1 MPTFTLDIYKDWTP
15 EQLRVR
21 CRKLSRALIRDQRIV
36 AMLVEY
42 APEGLQHLPA
52 EYQKQAK
59 HLNAAYRD
67 EPTDT
72 GSVM

>member
-1 MPTFTLDIYKDWTP
+1 
-15 EQLRVR
+15 
-21 CRKLSRALIRDQRIV
+21 
-36 AMLVEY
+36 MLVEY